1 MSADRPCRVVLLG
14 MMGSGKTTIGRSLS
28 RRTGWRYHDND
39 ELLAVA
45 TDRTAAEVAAT
56 SEAALRRA
64 EAAALDVALAVPEP
78 AIVAAA
84 AGTILDGE
92 SRRRM
97 RDGGLVVWLHASPQ
111 RLAAR
116 ATGAAH
122 RPWLD
127 EDAAAWFARAAAE
140 REPLYREVADLEVT
154 TVEVTPAQAAEEIA
168 GWLASTVCARWLAQ
182 VR

>member
-1 MSADRPCRVVLLG
+1 MSPDHPCRIVLVG
-14 MMGSGKTTIGRSLS
+14 MMGSGKTTVGRSLS

-39 ELLAVA
+39 ELLAAA
-45 TDRTAAEVAAT
+45 THHTAAEVAAAG
-56 SEAALRRA
+56 EAALRRA

-84 AGTILDGE
+84 AGTILDDE

-97 RDGGLVVWLHASPQ
+97 RDGGLVVWLHADPEH
-111 RLAAR
+111 LAAR
-116 ATGAAH
+116 AAGATH

-127 EDAAAWFARAAAE
+127 EDAREWFARAAAE

-154 TVEVTPAQAAEEIA
+154 TVGVTPDQVAEEIA
-168 GWLASTVCARWLAQ
+168 GWLASTMCARWLAEPS
-182 VR
+182 